1 MPRFA
6 IRFKPHYSY
15 LLHDRV
21 PLSPTTLPGNID
33 KLPWLL
39 VGSPL
44 FVRLLDL
51 YVGTGCQK
59 ENPERSDLIQ
69 FAPHHFPDQAP
80 FVPYSVAH
88 NPNGEGECRDQKKTL
103 IILHLSKPR

>member
-1 MPRFA
+1 VA
-6 IRFKPHYSY
+6 
-15 LLHDRV
+15 LA
-21 PLSPTTLPGNID
+21 
-33 KLPWLL
+33 
-39 VGSPL
+39 SPL
-44 FVRLLDL
+44 LFARLFNL

-103 IILHLSKPR
+103 NIQHLSEPR